1 MPRGSLFHPETI
13 NVVDHDQTSQL
24 SSITNDH
31 DGKFHFFFF
40 FFLVLSNN
48 SVELLKKCE
57 RTAKKFYH
65 SRKKGEEEDSY
76 TFTEKTVYMPS
87 FFDGKVKGR
96 RRKKNGSIDHFFFI
110 LCLSFSL
117 SSSSSQFSTMF
128 LFFSRVRQHTVQ
140 SWRSTLSINSTK

>member
-1 MPRGSLFHPETI
+1 MIKQVNCHRSRMIMTVSLTYF
-13 NVVDHDQTSQL
+13 SF
-24 SSITNDH
+24 S
-31 DGKFHFFFF
+31 
-40 FFLVLSNN
+40 FLVLSNN
-48 SVELLKKCE
+48 SIELLKKCE

-96 RRKKNGSIDHFFFI
+96 RRKKRQHRPLFFH
-110 LCLSFSL
+110 SMSL
-117 SSSSSQFSTMF
+117 SSSSSFSTMF

-140 SWRSTLSINSTK
+140 SWRSTVSINSIE